1 MFFHGPSTP
10 APTRPSWSLSRAILG
25 CMRRS
30 RLSMARQVTQSAVKA
45 AGQAQRRWR
54 AVALDLDGTTLTSQ
68 QILALRTIE
77 AIRRADL
84 AGLQIIIATGRPAP
98 AVQRFV
104 DELALPKSIPAVC
117 FNGACALYLQARN
130 SEQVADRREVFFSEA
145 LTLEATRQVL
155 KVCHEFGW
163 CASFCG
169 PLGSSAAPKNAE
181 HEGLLCQFESLE
193 GVTQERVAD
202 CMELLA
208 AGECPLKVVA
218 MSTNPEACA
227 AQARAALPEQL
238 VHIVAA
244 EMHVEFLSPLANKG
258 HALAKLCDHIL
269 GIALQ
274 NVIAFGDNN
283 NDQEMLRLVG
293 EGVAMRNAKDAV
305 KAVAKRV
312 SAWTNDD
319 DGVAR
324 ELDNILQTDFGMEF
338 S

>member
-1 MFFHGPSTP
+1 
-10 APTRPSWSLSRAILG
+10 
-25 CMRRS
+25 
-30 RLSMARQVTQSAVKA
+30 MARQITKSAVKIVR
-45 AGQAQRRWR
+45 QAQRRWR

-68 QILALRTIE
+68 HILAPQTIE

-104 DELALPKSIPAVC
+104 DELALPKAIPAVC
-117 FNGACALYLQARN
+117 FNGACTLYLQARN
-130 SEQVADRREVFFSEA
+130 SDQVADRRQVLFSET
-145 LTLEATRQVL
+145 LTFEATRQVL
-155 KVCHEFGW
+155 RVCHQFGW

-169 PLGSSAAPKNAE
+169 PLSASAAPQNAE
-181 HEGLLCQFESLE
+181 HEKLLCQFESQE

-208 AGECPLKVVA
+208 AGEFPLKVVA
-218 MSTNPEACA
+218 MSTDPEACA

-258 HALAKLCDHIL
+258 HALAQLCEGTL

-293 EGVAMRNAKDAV
+293 EGVAMRNAKDPV

-312 SAWTNDD
+312 SAWTNDE

-324 ELDNILQTDFGMEF
+324 ELDHILKTDFGNEF